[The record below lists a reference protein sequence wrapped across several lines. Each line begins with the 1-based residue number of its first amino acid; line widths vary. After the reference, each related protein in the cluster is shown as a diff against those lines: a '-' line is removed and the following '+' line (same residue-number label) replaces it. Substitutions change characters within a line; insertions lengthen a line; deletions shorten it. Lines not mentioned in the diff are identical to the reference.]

1 MLDKWFGPKKED
13 ICPNCGTACFATD
26 VLCPNCGK
34 NLDELFEQ
42 LPDLEK
48 PSRLLQV
55 ISKFPPYATWFAA
68 LLIILSPIFV
78 ASITALPDAQKV
90 ILTTDRSPLKLIGY
104 AISSSTF
111 DPLIALAVGII
122 PLSILSILRVQM
134 KLGNRLTKILAI
146 IFACYSILSIWL
158 VLQIVNVIASEFS
171 AGYNGMEVFGEMP
184 DLWVHFV
191 SASCTLLLTFIL
203 IKIIQRDKTA

>member
-1 MLDKWFGPKKED
+1 
-13 ICPNCGTACFATD
+13 
-26 VLCPNCGK
+26 
-34 NLDELFEQ
+34 
-42 LPDLEK
+42 
-48 PSRLLQV
+48 
-55 ISKFPPYATWFAA
+55 
-68 LLIILSPIFV
+68 
-78 ASITALPDAQKV
+78 
-90 ILTTDRSPLKLIGY
+90 
-104 AISSSTF
+104 
-111 DPLIALAVGII
+111 
-122 PLSILSILRVQM
+122 M